1 MSSSSSL
8 QTCILCL
15 ESSSQPADGRRKEEV
30 ETSAFSLSL
39 TLSPRQRREREGGR
53 EKTPLSDTHTQIYNT
68 HIQTPDISAFQ
79 WKKCPRSVR
88 FVKAFFSC
96 RHVGAEQYFTASL
109 AFGANSRCLGGFR
122 CALPQRAIL
131 SLLHGGEIIS
141 VFLLAF
147 SLSPRCV
154 PPYLSITFVKWP

>member
-1 MSSSSSL
+1 MTHTHRFTTHTYKLRTSALFSGRSVLAPSGLSKRSSL
-8 QTCILCL
+8 ADMLALSSILQL
-15 ESSSQPADGRRKEEV
+15 
-30 ETSAFSLSL
+30 LSRL
-39 TLSPRQRREREGGR
+39 VLIRGV
-53 EKTPLSDTHTQIYNT
+53 
-68 HIQTPDISAFQ
+68 
-79 WKKCPRSVR
+79 W
-88 FVKAFFSC
+88 
-96 RHVGAEQYFTASL
+96 
-109 AFGANSRCLGGFR
+109 GGFR